1 MASLQY
7 KLDGRES
14 DRADFSDFS
23 HFAEH
28 LRGCLKRVHRIRRP
42 GSGLLPKYEIADL
55 EVGSA
60 LVTLQGDPE
69 SIDDLMIAIHRLR
82 NRQLPDDF
90 TFEDIRAFRKL
101 ASPLDHATSAITV
114 GQTPIDDQFVAGC
127 DELIESAT
135 EAIGDAIGSLD
146 GLNVHKY
153 NFFRLYP
160 EGQNVGVECTFDSE
174 LLEAIQSA
182 FRKRV
187 VVRGVIVRDPNGVT
201 IARIKDVQS
210 VTVLPDA
217 GDLPPISD
225 LFGLFKATPIDFETA
240 ADGWK

>member
-1 MASLQY
+1 MPTLQF

-14 DRADFSDFS
+14 DRADFADFS
-23 HFAEH
+23 HFSEH
-28 LRGCLKRVHRIRRP
+28 LRGCLKRVHRIKHP
-42 GSGLLPKYEIADL
+42 GSGPLPKYEIADL

-60 LVTLQGDPE
+60 MVTLQGDRE
-69 SIDDLMIAIHRLR
+69 AIDDLMVAIQRIR

-90 TFEDIRAFRKL
+90 TFDDIRAFRKL
-101 ASPLDHATSAITV
+101 ANPLDHSTSTITV
-114 GQTPIDDQFVAGC
+114 EQTPIDQEFVAGC

-160 EGQNVGVECTFDSE
+160 EGQNVGVECTFDSA
-174 LLEAIQSA
+174 LLEAIQAA

-201 IARIKDVQS
+201 IARIKDVES

-217 GDLPPISD
+217 DELPPISD
-225 LFGLFKATPIDFETA
+225 LFGLFKDTPIDFEA
-240 ADGWK
+240 AAKQWS